1 MKNAQTPVEPMFTR
15 NLQPGRKGIAL
26 LLVTLLVISS
36 LVLIN
41 VVGAVGA
48 NFNGANS
55 AAQATMTG
63 EWLAEFNRKNDD
75 MVQFTVLRGSAGGG
89 RQHHSSNGIALAELQ
104 GLTRQQASGAKTD
117 VNFRLVREAGTFQCE
132 GSFREGKG
140 AGHWTLTPSQSFI
153 SAMQSRGYDNLSED
167 DLFSAALFDLNIKSI
182 EDLKAAGYDRLSF
195 KQLVEASIFKVT
207 GDFAREMKSAG
218 FENLDFKQLVEAR
231 IFKVDA
237 QYAREVQAMGFERQ
251 PMKSLVEMRIF
262 KITPEFIRE
271 MRSMG
276 FENLSLKQLT
286 ELRIHSVT
294 PEFVNGLKAEGYA
307 SVTPR
312 EVITMKIHGVDA
324 DFIKRV
330 KGKGFNNLT
339 VNKLVEL
346 RIHGIIN

>member
-1 MKNAQTPVEPMFTR
+1 MKNAHTPIERMFAR
-15 NLQPGRKGIAL
+15 NLQPRRGGIAML
-26 LLVTLLVISS
+26 FVALLVISS
-36 LVLIN
+36 LALID
-41 VVGAVGA
+41 VASAVGA
-48 NFNGANS
+48 NVNAANS

-63 EWLAEFNRKNDD
+63 EWLAEFNRKNEE
-75 MVQFTVLRGSAGGG
+75 MVQFTVLRRSG
-89 RQHHSSNGIALAELQ
+89 RGTRHHSSNSIALAELQ
-104 GLTRQQASGAKTD
+104 GLTRQQALSAKMD

-132 GSFREGKG
+132 GAFREGKG

-153 SAMQSRGYDNLSED
+153 SAMQGRGYDNLSED
-167 DLFSAALFDLNIKSI
+167 DLFSAALFDINSKSI

-218 FENLDFKQLVEAR
+218 FDNLTFKQLVEAR

-237 QYAREVQAMGFERQ
+237 QYAKEVQAMGFERQ

-262 KITPEFIRE
+262 KITPEFIRD
-271 MRSMG
+271 MRALG

-286 ELRIHSVT
+286 ELRVHSVT
-294 PEFVNGLKAEGYA
+294 PEFISGLKAEGYA
-307 SVTPR
+307 SLSAR
-312 EVITMKIHGVDA
+312 EAVTMKIHGVDA

-330 KGKGFNNLT
+330 KGKGFNNVT

-346 RIHGIIN
+346 RLHGIIE

>member
-1 MKNAQTPVEPMFTR
+1 MKNAQTPSERMFAR
-15 NLQPGRKGIAL
+15 NLQPRRGRIAA

-36 LVLIN
+36 LALIN
-41 VVGAVGA
+41 GVGAVGV
-48 NFNGANS
+48 NVNGANS

-75 MVQFTVLRGSAGGG
+75 MVQFTVLRRPASGG
-89 RQHHSSNGIALAELQ
+89 RHHSSNNIALAELQ

-140 AGHWTLTPSQSFI
+140 AGHWTLTPSQGFI
-153 SAMQSRGYDNLSED
+153 SAMSSRGYDNLSED
-167 DLFSAALFDLNIKSI
+167 DLFSAALFDINTKSI

-218 FENLDFKQLVEAR
+218 FDNLTFRQLVEAR

-237 QYAREVQAMGFERQ
+237 QYAKEVQAMGFERQ

-262 KITPEFIRE
+262 NITPEFIRQ
-271 MRSMG
+271 MRAMG

-286 ELRIHSVT
+286 ELRVHSVT

-307 SVTPR
+307 SISPR
-312 EVITMKIHGVDA
+312 EAVTMKIHGVDA

-330 KGKGFNNLT
+330 RGKGFNNVT

-346 RIHGIIN
+346 RIHGIIE